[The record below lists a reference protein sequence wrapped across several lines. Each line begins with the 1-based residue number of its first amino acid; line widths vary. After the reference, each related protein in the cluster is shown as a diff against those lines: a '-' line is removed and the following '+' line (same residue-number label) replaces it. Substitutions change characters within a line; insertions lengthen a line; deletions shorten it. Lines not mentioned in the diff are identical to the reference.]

1 MTQQLETDL
10 SRAFSLRS
18 SGVPADAGAR
28 LRNIDYHPRTSRIPP
43 RVTLGS
49 LAGIATATGAV
60 VSVAVLA
67 SAQPAFAGWTASPAP
82 ASAVKSTGAGKV
94 CRAQLARSPGMPGAA
109 PVSGWHAVTS
119 DVRGPFTLVI
129 YQGGGTD
136 ATCLT
141 GPAITVVSRSS
152 ANGGSLSAS
161 GTDGGRPGS
170 RETSSIGIGGLSSGS
185 IKHMSI
191 AHLASTSQGPYTLV
205 EGQVDQGVTG
215 LTLLRSDGDHI
226 AATTGNG
233 WFVAW
238 WPGSLGATSAEITTA
253 TGVTT
258 QALHNTFPLPSTRK
272 GTCARGSGTGS
283 SVVCTG
289 GAAGGGAVRSPAAGG
304 SGAASSPSS
313 ADAGYTQ

>member
-10 SRAFSLRS
+10 VRAFSLRS
-18 SGVPADAGAR
+18 SGVPDDVGAR
-28 LRNIDYHPRTSRIPP
+28 LREIDYHPRTSRIPP

-49 LAGIATATGAV
+49 LAGIPTATGAV

-82 ASAVKSTGAGKV
+82 AATVKSFGAEKV
-94 CRAQLARSPGMPGAA
+94 CQAQLARTPGIPGAA
-109 PVSGWHAVTS
+109 PVSGWHPVTS

-129 YQGGGTD
+129 YQAGGRD

-152 ANGGSLSAS
+152 ANGGSTSAS
-161 GTDGGRPGS
+161 GTVGGRHGS
-170 RETSSIGIGGLSSGS
+170 RATSSIGIDGLSSSS

-191 AHLASTSQGPYTLV
+191 AHLASASQGPYTLV

-215 LTLLRSDGDHI
+215 VTLVRSDGDHI
-226 AATTGNG
+226 EATTGNG
-233 WFVAW
+233 SFVAW
-238 WPGSLGATSAEITTA
+238 WPGSLSATSAQITTA

-258 QALHNTFPLPSTRK
+258 QALRRTSPLPSTRK
-272 GTCARGSGTGS
+272 GSCILSSRTGS
-283 SVVCTG
+283 SVVCRG
-289 GAAGGGAVRSPAAGG
+289 GAAGGGTGGPPAVLPGG
-304 SGAASSPSS
+304 SVSSPSS
-313 ADAGYTQ
+313 ANGG